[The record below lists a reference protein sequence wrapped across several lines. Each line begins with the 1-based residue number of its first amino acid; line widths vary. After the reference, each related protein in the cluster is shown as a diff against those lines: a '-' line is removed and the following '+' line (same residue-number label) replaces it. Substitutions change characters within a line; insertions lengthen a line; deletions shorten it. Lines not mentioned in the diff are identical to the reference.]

1 MPSANFTIM
10 PEKIILHDNYSN
22 IGVEEVLLALQ
33 TDSNAGL
40 SDSQILPRQKQF
52 GLNILQA
59 KKLTPLSLFFRQ
71 LTGNPLLLLLTAATF
86 ISFLLGDRT
95 SSFYIF
101 GVIIVSIVL
110 GFWNE
115 YSAERTVEGLLKKIA
130 PIALVIRNGE
140 KQEIPVSHL
149 SIGDIVLLSQGN
161 IIPADVRLIE
171 ARSLEVNESSLTGE
185 SKTVFKQSTGKD
197 SIGFMGTSVES
208 GSGKGVV
215 IQIGKETQFG
225 KIAKSATFTKPT
237 TEFQIGLTKLGNL
250 IIKFV
255 IGLTIV
261 IFLVNALLKH
271 DILTSV
277 LFALAVAVGIT
288 PELLPL
294 IVTVSLSHGAGKL
307 AKKHVVVKRLLSLE
321 NLGNIDVLC
330 SDKTGTLTEGKI
342 DVIEHINIHGKKD
355 IQVLIS
361 SLLCNNA
368 IIHKK
373 VTGNAIDVALWE
385 HAIKEKLYINTD
397 FKKLYEEEFDYN
409 RKLNFSIIK
418 NNKEITLFAK
428 GAPESIIPLC
438 KNITDKHSLT
448 LKLDQLRDQGLR
460 IIAVANKV
468 LAEKGTYS
476 WDDVSGLS
484 FVGYITFLDIPKK
497 TAKEA
502 LAQLKNLSVFVKIV
516 TGDNEVI
523 TKKICEEVGMDV
535 KRVLTGPQLEKL
547 SDPELR
553 HIVNTVDIFARVLP
567 LQKLKIIK
575 ALQENGHTVGYL
587 GDGIN
592 DLPALHNADVGIS
605 VNTAVDVAK
614 EAASVV
620 LLRKG
625 IDVINDGIME
635 GRRTFNNTI
644 KYIMIA
650 ASSNFGN
657 MFSAAGASAFLP
669 FLPMTPVQILLT
681 NALYDVSQL
690 TIPTDNVD
698 PESLV
703 KPRHWNIDFIKNY
716 MLFFGPLSSVF
727 DYLTYS
733 VLLLVFHAPAQLFQ
747 TGWFIESL
755 ATQTLIVFVIRTT
768 KTPFYK
774 SKPSKWLTISSLVIV
789 ATGIA
794 LPFSP
799 LAKSL
804 GFVAPPPLYFVYF
817 TVIVVTYLFFVDIVK
832 RLFLQKY
839 SL

>member
-1 MPSANFTIM
+1 MPLPTESDSGLNDSQVSLRQ
-10 PEKIILHDNYSN
+10 EQYGLN
-22 IGVEEVLLALQ
+22 VLQ
-33 TDSNAGL
+33 T
-40 SDSQILPRQKQF
+40 
-52 GLNILQA
+52 
-59 KKLTPLSLFFRQ
+59 KKFNSFSLLYRQ
-71 LTGNPLLLLLTAATF
+71 LTGNPLLIILAAATF

-101 GVIIVSIVL
+101 GVIMVSIFL

-115 YSAERTVEGLLKKIA
+115 YSAERTVEGLMKKIA
-130 PIALVIRNGE
+130 PLALVIRNGE
-140 KQEIPVSHL
+140 KQEIPVSQL
-149 SIGDIVLLSQGN
+149 TIGDIVLLFQGS
-161 IIPADVRLIE
+161 IIPADLCFIE
-171 ARSLEVNESSLTGE
+171 TRSLEVNESALTGE
-185 SKTVFKQSTGKD
+185 SQTVFKQSTGANNL
-197 SIGFMGTSVES
+197 GFMGTIVES

-225 KIAKSATFTKPT
+225 KIAKSAAFIKPT
-237 TEFQIGLTKLGNL
+237 TEFQVGLTKLGNL

-255 IGLTIV
+255 IVLTIA

-271 DILTSV
+271 DILNSV

-288 PELLPL
+288 PELLPV
-294 IVTVSLSHGAGKL
+294 IVTVSLSAGAGKL

-342 DVIEHINIHGKKD
+342 DVVEYINIHGKKD
-355 IQVLIS
+355 IQVLTA

-368 IIHKK
+368 IVHKK

-385 HAIKEKLYINTD
+385 HAIKEKLYINTG

-409 RKLNFSIIK
+409 RKMNFSAIRD
-418 NNKEITLFAK
+418 NKEIVLITK

-438 KNITDKHSLT
+438 KNITDKHGLVQ
-448 LKLDQLRDQGLR
+448 KLDQLREQGLR
-460 IIAVANKV
+460 IIAVANKPV
-468 LAEKGTYS
+468 AEKEKYS
-476 WDDVSGLS
+476 WDDVCGLS
-484 FVGYITFLDIPKK
+484 LIGYITFLDIPKK

-502 LAQLKNLSVFVKIV
+502 LIQLKNLNVFVKIV
-516 TGDNEVI
+516 TGDNEIV
-523 TKKICEEVGMDV
+523 TKKICQEVGMDV

-575 ALQENGHTVGYL
+575 ALQANGHTVGFL

-625 IDVINDGIME
+625 IDVINDGIRE
-635 GRRTFNNTI
+635 GRRTFSNTI

-669 FLPMTPVQILLT
+669 FLPMMPVQILLT
-681 NALYDVSQL
+681 NALYDVAQL
-690 TIPTDNVD
+690 SIPTDNVD
-698 PESLV
+698 HESLV
-703 KPRHWNIDFIKNY
+703 KPRHWNIEFIKNY
-716 MLFFGPLSSVF
+716 MLFFGPLSSIF
-727 DYLTYS
+727 DYLTFS
-733 VLLLVFHAPAQLFQ
+733 ILLLVFHAQEKFFQ
-747 TGWFIESL
+747 TGWFVESL
-755 ATQTLIVFVIRTT
+755 ATQVLIVFVIRTV
-768 KTPFYK
+768 KKPFYK
-774 SKPSKWLTISSLVIV
+774 SKPSKWLIIASLGIV
-789 ATGIA
+789 GVGIA

-799 LAKSL
+799 LAASL
-804 GFVAPPPLYFVYF
+804 GFVALPPLYFVF
-817 TVIVVTYLFFVDIVK
+817 LVIIIVAYLFFIDIAK

>member
-1 MPSANFTIM
+1 MP
-10 PEKIILHDNYSN
+10 
-22 IGVEEVLLALQ
+22 LQ
-33 TDSNAGL
+33 PDINSGL
-40 SDSQILPRQKQF
+40 SDSEVALRQKKI
-52 GLNILQA
+52 GLNILQT
-59 KKLTPLSLFFRQ
+59 KKLTPLTLFFRQ
-71 LTGNPLLLLLTAATF
+71 LTGNPLLIILAAATF

-101 GVIIVSIVL
+101 GVIIVSIAL
-110 GFWNE
+110 GLWNE
-115 YSAERTVEGLLKKIA
+115 YSAEKTVEGLLKKIA
-130 PIALVIRNGE
+130 PMALVIRNGE

-149 SIGDIVLLSQGN
+149 TIGDIILLSQGS
-161 IIPADVRLIE
+161 IIPADVRFLE
-171 ARSLEVNESSLTGE
+171 TRSIEVNESSLTGE
-185 SKTVFKQSTGKD
+185 SRTVFKQSGD
-197 SIGFMGTSVES
+197 VNNLGFMGTSVES

-215 IQIGKETQFG
+215 VQIGKETQFG

-255 IGLTIV
+255 IVLTIA

-355 IQVLIS
+355 IQVLVA

-368 IIHKK
+368 IVHKK

-385 HAIKEKLYINTD
+385 HAIKEKLYINTG

-409 RKLNFSIIK
+409 RKLNFSVIK
-418 NNKEITLFAK
+418 KDKEITLFAK

-438 KNITDKHSLT
+438 GNIPNKHSLIR
-448 LKLDQLRDQGLR
+448 KLDQLRDQGLR
-460 IIAVANKV
+460 IIAVANKT
-468 LAEKGTYS
+468 LAGKETYS

-502 LAQLKNLSVFVKIV
+502 LIQLKNLNVFVKIV
-516 TGDNEVI
+516 TGDNEIV
-523 TKKICEEVGMDV
+523 TKKICQEVGMDI

-605 VNTAVDVAK
+605 VNSAVDVAK

-625 IDVINDGIME
+625 IDVISEGIRE

-650 ASSNFGN
+650 SSSNFGN

-669 FLPMTPVQILLT
+669 FLPMMPVQILLT

-698 PESLV
+698 PESLI

-716 MLFFGPLSSVF
+716 MLFFGPLSSIF
-727 DYLTYS
+727 DYLTFS
-733 VLLLVFHAPAQLFQ
+733 ILLLVFHAPAQLFQ

-755 ATQTLIVFVIRTT
+755 ATQTLIVFVIRTA

-774 SKPSKWLTISSLVIV
+774 SRPSKWLTISSLGIV
-789 ATGIA
+789 AIGIA

-804 GFVAPPPLYFVYF
+804 GFVAPPPLYFVF
-817 TVIVVTYLFFVDIVK
+817 FAIIVVTYLFFVDIVK
-832 RLFLQKY
+832 RMFLQKY

>member
-1 MPSANFTIM
+1 MSLRTENDSG
-10 PEKIILHDNYSN
+10 LCDS
-22 IGVEEVLLALQ
+22 EVL
-33 TDSNAGL
+33 
-40 SDSQILPRQKQF
+40 IRQKQY
-52 GLNILQA
+52 GLNIIQV
-59 KKLTPLSLFFRQ
+59 KKFNSLSLFFRQ
-71 LTGNPLLLLLTAATF
+71 LTGNPLLIILVAATF

-101 GVIIVSIVL
+101 GVIMVSIFL

-115 YSAERTVEGLLKKIA
+115 YSAERTVEGLMKKIA
-130 PIALVIRNGE
+130 PLTLVIRNGE
-140 KQEIPVSHL
+140 KQEIPVSQL
-149 SIGDIVLLSQGN
+149 TVGDIVFLSQGS
-161 IIPADVRLIE
+161 IIPADLRFIE
-171 ARSLEVNESSLTGE
+171 TRSLEVNESALTGE
-185 SKTVFKQSTGKD
+185 SKTVFKQSTGANNL
-197 SIGFMGTSVES
+197 GFMGTVVES
-208 GSGKGVV
+208 GSGKGEVT
-215 IQIGKETQFG
+215 QIGKETQFG
-225 KIAKSATFTKPT
+225 KIAKSAAFIKPA

-255 IGLTIV
+255 IVLTIA
-261 IFLVNALLKH
+261 IFILNAFLKH
-271 DILTSV
+271 DILNSV

-288 PELLPL
+288 PELLPV
-294 IVTVSLSHGAGKL
+294 IVTVSLSAGAGKL

-342 DVIEHINIHGKKD
+342 DVVEYINIHGKKD

-385 HAIKEKLYINTD
+385 HAIKEKLYINTNY
-397 FKKLYEEEFDYN
+397 KKLYEEEFDYE
-409 RKLNFSIIK
+409 RKMNFSTIK
-418 NNKEITLFAK
+418 DNKEITLITK

-448 LKLDQLRDQGLR
+448 LKLDQLRQQGLR
-460 IIAVANKV
+460 IIAVANKSIE
-468 LAEKGTYS
+468 EKEKYS
-476 WDDVSGLS
+476 WDDVCELS
-484 FVGYITFLDIPKK
+484 FIGYITFLDIPKK

-502 LAQLKNLSVFVKIV
+502 LIQLKNLNVFVKIV
-516 TGDNEVI
+516 TGDNEIV
-523 TKKICEEVGMDV
+523 TKKICHEVGMDV

-553 HIVNTVDIFARVLP
+553 HVVNTIDIFARVLP

-575 ALQENGHTVGYL
+575 ALQDNGHTVGFL

-625 IDVINDGIME
+625 IDVINDGIRE
-635 GRRTFNNTI
+635 GRRTFSNTI

-669 FLPMTPVQILLT
+669 FLPMSPVQILLT
-681 NALYDVSQL
+681 NALYDVAQL
-690 TIPTDNVD
+690 SIPTDKVD
-698 PESLV
+698 HESLI
-703 KPRHWNIDFIKNY
+703 KPRHWNINFIKNY
-716 MLFFGPLSSVF
+716 MLFFGPLSSIF
-727 DYLTYS
+727 DYLTFS
-733 VLLLVFHAPAQLFQ
+733 MLLLVFHAQEKFFQ
-747 TGWFIESL
+747 TGWFVESL
-755 ATQTLIVFVIRTT
+755 ATQVLIVFVIRTS

-774 SKPSKWLTISSLVIV
+774 SKPSKWLIIASLSIV
-789 ATGIA
+789 GVGIA

-799 LAKSL
+799 LAASL
-804 GFVAPPPLYFVYF
+804 GFVAMPPLYFIF
-817 TVIVVTYLFFVDIVK
+817 LIIIILAYLFFIDIAK
-832 RLFLQKY
+832 RLFLQKH
-839 SL
+839 SM

>member
-1 MPSANFTIM
+1 MPLPTESDSGLNDSQVSLRQ
-10 PEKIILHDNYSN
+10 EQYGLN
-22 IGVEEVLLALQ
+22 VLQ
-33 TDSNAGL
+33 T
-40 SDSQILPRQKQF
+40 
-52 GLNILQA
+52 
-59 KKLTPLSLFFRQ
+59 KKFNSFSLLYRQ
-71 LTGNPLLLLLTAATF
+71 LTGNPLLIILAAATF

-101 GVIIVSIVL
+101 GVIMVSIFL

-115 YSAERTVEGLLKKIA
+115 YSAERTVEGLMKKIA
-130 PIALVIRNGE
+130 PLALVIRNGE
-140 KQEIPVSHL
+140 KQEIPVSQL
-149 SIGDIVLLSQGN
+149 TIGDIVLLFQGS
-161 IIPADVRLIE
+161 IIPADLCFIE
-171 ARSLEVNESSLTGE
+171 TRSLEVNESALTGE
-185 SKTVFKQSTGKD
+185 SQTVFKQSTGANNL
-197 SIGFMGTSVES
+197 GFMGTIVES

-225 KIAKSATFTKPT
+225 KIAKSAAFIKPT
-237 TEFQIGLTKLGNL
+237 TEFQVGLTKLGNL

-255 IGLTIV
+255 IVLTIA

-271 DILTSV
+271 DILNSV

-288 PELLPL
+288 PELLPV
-294 IVTVSLSHGAGKL
+294 IVTVSLSAGAGKL

-342 DVIEHINIHGKKD
+342 DVVEYINIHGKKD
-355 IQVLIS
+355 IQVLTA

-368 IIHKK
+368 IVHKK

-385 HAIKEKLYINTD
+385 HAIKEKLYINTG

-409 RKLNFSIIK
+409 RKMNFSAIRD
-418 NNKEITLFAK
+418 NKEIVLITK

-438 KNITDKHSLT
+438 KNITDKHGLVQ
-448 LKLDQLRDQGLR
+448 KLDQLREQGLR
-460 IIAVANKV
+460 IIAVANKPV
-468 LAEKGTYS
+468 AEKEKYS
-476 WDDVSGLS
+476 WDDVCGLS
-484 FVGYITFLDIPKK
+484 LIGYITFLDIPKK

-502 LAQLKNLSVFVKIV
+502 LIQLKNLNVFVKIV
-516 TGDNEVI
+516 TGDNEIV
-523 TKKICEEVGMDV
+523 TKKICQEVGMDV

-575 ALQENGHTVGYL
+575 ALQANGHTVGFL

-625 IDVINDGIME
+625 IDVINDGIRE
-635 GRRTFNNTI
+635 GRRTFSNTI

-669 FLPMTPVQILLT
+669 FLPMMPVQILLT
-681 NALYDVSQL
+681 NALYDVAQL
-690 TIPTDNVD
+690 SVPTDNVD
-698 PESLV
+698 HESLV
-703 KPRHWNIDFIKNY
+703 KPRHWNIEFIKNY
-716 MLFFGPLSSVF
+716 MLFFGPLSSIF
-727 DYLTYS
+727 DYLTFS
-733 VLLLVFHAPAQLFQ
+733 MLLLVFHAQEKLFQ
-747 TGWFIESL
+747 TGWFVESL
-755 ATQTLIVFVIRTT
+755 ATQVLIVFVIRTV
-768 KTPFYK
+768 KKPFYK
-774 SKPSKWLTISSLVIV
+774 SKPSKWLIITSLGIV
-789 ATGIA
+789 GVGIA

-799 LAKSL
+799 LAASL
-804 GFVAPPPLYFVYF
+804 GFVALPPLYFVF
-817 TVIVVTYLFFVDIVK
+817 LIIIIVAYLFFIDMAK

>member
-1 MPSANFTIM
+1 M

-22 IGVEEVLLALQ
+22 ISVEEVLTTLRV
-33 TDSNAGL
+33 DSEAGL
-40 SDSQILPRQKQF
+40 SENQIFPRQKQF
-52 GLNILQA
+52 GLNILQT
-59 KKLTPLSLFFRQ
+59 KKLTPLTLLIRQ
-71 LTGNPLLLLLTAATF
+71 LTGNPLLIILAAATF

-101 GVIIVSIVL
+101 GIIIISIVL

-130 PIALVIRNGE
+130 PMALVLRNGE
-140 KQEIPVSHL
+140 KQEVPISHL
-149 SIGDIVLLSQGN
+149 TIGDIILLYQGN

-171 ARSLEVNESSLTGE
+171 TQSLEVNESSLTGE

-197 SIGFMGTSVES
+197 SIGFMGTSVDS

-255 IGLTIV
+255 IVLTIG
-261 IFLVNALLKH
+261 IFLVNALLRH

-342 DVIEHINIHGKKD
+342 DVIEHINNHGKKD
-355 IQVLIS
+355 IQVLIA

-368 IIHKK
+368 IVHRK

-409 RKLNFSIIK
+409 RKLNFSVIK
-418 NNKEITLFAK
+418 KNKEITLFSK

-438 KNITDKHSLT
+438 KNITDKHALT
-448 LKLDQLRDQGLR
+448 HKLDQLRDQGLR
-460 IIAVANKV
+460 IIAVANKPIT
-468 LAEKGTYS
+468 EKKTYS

-502 LAQLKNLSVFVKIV
+502 LAQLKKLSVFVKIV
-516 TGDNEVI
+516 TGDNEII
-523 TKKICEEVGMDV
+523 TKKICQEVGMDI

-553 HIVNTVDIFARVLP
+553 HVVNTVDIFARVLP

-716 MLFFGPLSSVF
+716 MLFFGPLSSIF

-774 SKPSKWLTISSLVIV
+774 SKPSKWLTISSLGIV

-804 GFVAPPPLYFVYF
+804 GFVAPPPVYFVYF
-817 TVIVVTYLFFVDIVK
+817 VIIVVTYLFFVDIVK

>member
-1 MPSANFTIM
+1 MPLPTESDSGLNDSQVSLRQ
-10 PEKIILHDNYSN
+10 EQYGLN
-22 IGVEEVLLALQ
+22 VLQ
-33 TDSNAGL
+33 T
-40 SDSQILPRQKQF
+40 
-52 GLNILQA
+52 
-59 KKLTPLSLFFRQ
+59 KKFNSFSLLYRQ
-71 LTGNPLLLLLTAATF
+71 LTGNPLLIILAAATF

-101 GVIIVSIVL
+101 GVIMVSIFL

-115 YSAERTVEGLLKKIA
+115 YSAERTVEGLMKKIA
-130 PIALVIRNGE
+130 PLALVIRNGE
-140 KQEIPVSHL
+140 KQEIPVSQL
-149 SIGDIVLLSQGN
+149 TIGDIVLLFQGS
-161 IIPADVRLIE
+161 IIPADLRFIE
-171 ARSLEVNESSLTGE
+171 IRSLEVNESALTGE
-185 SKTVFKQSTGKD
+185 SQTVFKQSTGANNL
-197 SIGFMGTSVES
+197 GFMGTIVES

-225 KIAKSATFTKPT
+225 KIAKSAAFIKPT
-237 TEFQIGLTKLGNL
+237 TEFQVGLTKLGNL

-255 IGLTIV
+255 IVLTIA

-271 DILTSV
+271 DILNSV

-288 PELLPL
+288 PELLPV
-294 IVTVSLSHGAGKL
+294 IVTVSLSAGAGKL

-342 DVIEHINIHGKKD
+342 DVVEYINIHGKKD
-355 IQVLIS
+355 IQVLTA

-368 IIHKK
+368 IVHKK
-373 VTGNAIDVALWE
+373 VTGNAIDMALWE
-385 HAIKEKLYINTD
+385 HAIKEKLYINTG

-409 RKLNFSIIK
+409 RKMNFSAIRD
-418 NNKEITLFAK
+418 NKEIVLITK

-438 KNITDKHSLT
+438 KNITDKHGLVQ
-448 LKLDQLRDQGLR
+448 KLDQLREQGLR
-460 IIAVANKV
+460 IIAVANKPV
-468 LAEKGTYS
+468 AEKEKYS
-476 WDDVSGLS
+476 WDDVCGLS
-484 FVGYITFLDIPKK
+484 LIGYITFLDIPKK

-502 LAQLKNLSVFVKIV
+502 LIQLKNLNVFVKIV
-516 TGDNEVI
+516 TGDNEIV
-523 TKKICEEVGMDV
+523 TKKICQEVGMDV

-575 ALQENGHTVGYL
+575 ALQANGHTVGFL

-625 IDVINDGIME
+625 IDVINDGIRE
-635 GRRTFNNTI
+635 GRRTFSNTI

-669 FLPMTPVQILLT
+669 FLPMMPVQILLT
-681 NALYDVSQL
+681 NALYDVAQL
-690 TIPTDNVD
+690 SIPTDNVD
-698 PESLV
+698 HESLV
-703 KPRHWNIDFIKNY
+703 KPRHWNIEFIKNY
-716 MLFFGPLSSVF
+716 MLFFGPLSSIF
-727 DYLTYS
+727 DYLTFS
-733 VLLLVFHAPAQLFQ
+733 ILLLVFHAQEKLFQ
-747 TGWFIESL
+747 TGWFVESL
-755 ATQTLIVFVIRTT
+755 ATQVLIVFVIRTV
-768 KTPFYK
+768 KKPFYK
-774 SKPSKWLTISSLVIV
+774 SKPSKWLIITSLGIV
-789 ATGIA
+789 GVGIA
-794 LPFSP
+794 LPYSP
-799 LAKSL
+799 LAASL
-804 GFVAPPPLYFVYF
+804 GFVALPPLYFVF
-817 TVIVVTYLFFVDIVK
+817 LIIIIVIYLFFIDMAK

>member
-1 MPSANFTIM
+1 MPL
-10 PEKIILHDNYSN
+10 P
-22 IGVEEVLLALQ
+22 
-33 TDSNAGL
+33 TDSNTGL
-40 SDSQILPRQKQF
+40 SDSEIALRQKKY
-52 GLNILQA
+52 GLNILQS
-59 KKLTPLSLFFRQ
+59 KKLTPFTLLFRQ
-71 LTGNPLLLLLTAATF
+71 LTGNPLLLILASATF

-101 GVIIVSIVL
+101 GIIIVSIVL

-130 PIALVIRNGE
+130 PMALCLRNGE
-140 KQEIPVSHL
+140 KQEVPASHL
-149 SIGDIVLLSQGN
+149 TIGDVILLSQGA
-161 IIPADVRLIE
+161 IIPADVLFIE
-171 ARSLEVNESSLTGE
+171 TRSLEVDESTLTGE
-185 SKTVFKQSTGKD
+185 SQTVFKQSTDKNN
-197 SIGFMGTSVES
+197 IGFMGTSVKS
-208 GSGKGVV
+208 GSGKAVV
-215 IQIGKETQFG
+215 TQIGKETQFG

-255 IGLTIV
+255 IVLTIA

-342 DVIEHINIHGKKD
+342 DVVEYINIHGKKD
-355 IQVLIS
+355 IQVLTAA
-361 SLLCNNA
+361 LLCDDA
-368 IIHKK
+368 IVHKK

-385 HAIKEKLYINTD
+385 HAIKEKLYINTG

-409 RKLNFSIIK
+409 RKLNFSVIK
-418 NNKEITLFAK
+418 NNKPSTDTVRGKEITLFAK
-428 GAPESIIPLC
+428 GEPESIISLC
-438 KNITDKHSLT
+438 KNITDKHALIQ
-448 LKLDQLRDQGLR
+448 KIDQLRDQGLR
-460 IIAVANKV
+460 IITVANKP
-468 LAEKGTYS
+468 LAEKETYS
-476 WDDVSGLS
+476 WSDVSELS

-502 LAQLKNLSVFVKIV
+502 LLQLKNLNVYVKIV
-516 TGDNEVI
+516 TGDNEII
-523 TKKICEEVGMDV
+523 TKKICQEVGMDV

-625 IDVINDGIME
+625 IDVISEGIRE

-703 KPRHWNIDFIKNY
+703 KPRHWNINFIKNY
-716 MLFFGPLSSVF
+716 MLFFGPLSSIF
-727 DYLTYS
+727 EYITYA
-733 VLLLVFHAPAQLFQ
+733 VLLWVFHAPAGLFQ

-755 ATQTLIVFVIRTT
+755 ATQTLIVFVIRTA
-768 KTPFYK
+768 KTPFFK
-774 SKPSKWLTISSLVIV
+774 SKPSKWLTISSLSIV
-789 ATGIA
+789 AIGIA

-817 TVIVVTYLFFVDIVK
+817 AVIVVTYLFFVDIVK